1 MFASSGHRADDL
13 RFDLWLNLL
22 PDQMSEQSEPL
33 VGGQGEDGLM
43 EGPFVVLAQ
52 MRPLQSLYNTVIN
65 VVHHTSRGQLAISWS
80 DKDIWKAKEV
90 VNTSIPISIPATGL
104 VMEFV
109 DQAFKIW
116 ILLSVSGHEEEEDG
130 VGGGHYYTPH

>member
-33 VGGQGEDGLM
+33 VGGQGEDRLM
-43 EGPFVVLAQ
+43 D
-52 MRPLQSLYNTVIN
+52 

>member
-1 MFASSGHRADDL
+1 MSLHYPIPSIEKLSLQVQAIGL
-13 RFDLWLNLL
+13 RLDPWLNLL

-33 VGGQGEDGLM
+33 VGGQGEDRLM

-65 VVHHTSRGQLAISWS
+65 VVHHTSRDQLAISWS

-104 VMEFV
+104 VM
-109 DQAFKIW
+109 
-116 ILLSVSGHEEEEDG
+116 
-130 VGGGHYYTPH
+130 

>member
-1 MFASSGHRADDL
+1 MHVSTLPNTKYWKVIFASSGHRADDL
-13 RFDLWLNLL
+13 RLDPWLNLL

-33 VGGQGEDGLM
+33 VGGQGEDRLM
-43 EGPFVVLAQ
+43 D
-52 MRPLQSLYNTVIN
+52 

-104 VMEFV
+104 VMESV
-109 DQAFKIW
+109 DQAFKIL